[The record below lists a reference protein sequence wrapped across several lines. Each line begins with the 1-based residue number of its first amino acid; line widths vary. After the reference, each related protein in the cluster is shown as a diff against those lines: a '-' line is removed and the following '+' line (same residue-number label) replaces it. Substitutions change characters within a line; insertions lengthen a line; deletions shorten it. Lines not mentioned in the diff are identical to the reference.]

1 MITREDARGKQ
12 CKRPD
17 FKKAAMKSKS
27 RTFTSGGIQ
36 SSAAW
41 AKSLLDKK
49 GSCEIIVETYN
60 CSLCKKSFAVK
71 GKLVHK

>member
-1 MITREDARGKQ
+1 
-12 CKRPD
+12 
-17 FKKAAMKSKS
+17 MKSKS

-41 AKSLLDKK
+41 AKSLLNKK
-49 GSCEIIVETYN
+49 GSCEIMVETYN
-60 CSLCKKSFAVK
+60 CSLCKMSFAVK

>member
-1 MITREDARGKQ
+1 
-12 CKRPD
+12 
-17 FKKAAMKSKS
+17 MKSKS

-41 AKSLLDKK
+41 AKSLLNKK
-49 GSCEIIVETYN
+49 GSCKIMVETYN
-60 CSLCKKSFAVK
+60 CSLCKMSFAVK

>member
-1 MITREDARGKQ
+1 
-12 CKRPD
+12 
-17 FKKAAMKSKS
+17 MKSKS

-60 CSLCKKSFAVK
+60 CSLYKMSFAVK
-71 GKLVHK
+71 GKFGHK